1 MSAQPLVQERHREEQ
16 GTLRRWIGILSAY
29 LTAQT
34 LTQLL
39 GIAAGLLLINVLPV
53 AEFALYTLALS
64 VITFFTFASDLGS
77 TSSLVYFFH
86 RARTAG
92 EDFQPYLDAVL
103 SLRRAAFLLGALAV
117 AAGFPWM
124 ATAKGFGVAESL
136 LVTGGIVLSVWFQIS
151 ASLRVLALRLAAR
164 YGQSYRAEVA
174 GGGIR
179 LLLVLALVASRLLW
193 AWLAVLA
200 SALAA
205 AGAAL
210 LARSAG
216 EGRASTD
223 LRPYRRRVLR
233 YLVPSLPSAL
243 YFSIQGPLTIWLAAS
258 FGGTRNIAE
267 VGALGRLGLILGILS
282 NLTGVVFLPRL
293 ARITEEAVYRRRY
306 LQFGSLLLSAALGLV
321 VLAALF
327 PEAFLFLLGKRY
339 AGLHRELLLVMAGT
353 GLTLLGGYAVSV
365 NLARSWNRWEGL
377 AVLAL
382 IGAQAFLVSVLPLS
396 TTSGVLLFQV
406 FTALVGLLLQL
417 LITLGGFLR
426 PRWVQWMT

>member
-1 MSAQPLVQERHREEQ
+1 MSAQPLTQEARAQ

-29 LTAQT
+29 VTTQT

-64 VITFFTFASDLGS
+64 VVTFFTFASDLGS

-86 RARTAG
+86 RANRLG
-92 EDFQPYLDAVL
+92 EELQPYVDAVL
-103 SLRRAAFLLGALAV
+103 SLRRTAFLLGGLTV
-117 AAGFPWM
+117 AIGFPWM
-124 ATAKGFGVAESL
+124 ATAKGFGLAESL
-136 LVTGGIVLSVWFQIS
+136 LVTCGIVLGVWFQIS
-151 ASLRVLALRLAAR
+151 ASLRILVLRLADR

-174 GGGIR
+174 GGGVR

-200 SALAA
+200 SGLASA
-205 AGAAL
+205 AVAL
-210 LARSAG
+210 LARP
-216 EGRASTD
+216 EREPDREED

-233 YLVPSLPSAL
+233 YLLPSLPSAL
-243 YFSIQGPLTIWLAAS
+243 YFSIQGPLTIWLAAT
-258 FGGTRNIAE
+258 FGDTRNIAE
-267 VGALGRLGLILGILS
+267 VGALGRLGLIVGILS

-321 VLAALF
+321 LLAAVF
-327 PEAFLFLLGKRY
+327 PEVFLFILGKRY
-339 AGLHRELLLVMAGT
+339 ASLHQELLLVMAGT

-377 AVLAL
+377 AVLVL
-382 IGAQAFLVSVLPLS
+382 MGAQAFLVSVLPLA
-396 TTSGVLLFQV
+396 TTSGVLLFQL
-406 FTALVGLLLQL
+406 FTALVGLFLQL